1 MQLLPNVNSYTK
13 NLLKSV
19 KYVGINE
26 INETI
31 PVVFEAKESNE
42 EAINSIRAGLKNKNK
57 IKTIS
62 NLAKDS
68 DFYKEGS
75 TLLKNLKQSIKTG
88 EFYSEKRSNAAFNET
103 MGVDFSDDLDFD
115 NLDESEDSINSNAN
129 SLDELNS
136 DLDAGLEANATAIA
150 STTVQSANYIGSTIK
165 GSTAILYAQGTEQTS
180 LMRTGFASLDDSLKK
195 IVSFNN
201 DILNNHI
208 KNATTFFENTSNLL
222 TEQNAMIKEMLEMQR
237 NLYKVKQKEE
247 EENKYNK
254 YNKLTSYSGIV
265 DLSKYF
271 EHIKSNSKD
280 YFEPFHQMLKMVGS
294 NPLELVIQS
303 ALGFIGSDSLKKSGK
318 ELNKTLS
325 GVFGRY
331 IKFLKD
337 QDKKNGGI
345 WSTLNSIFGISD
357 YKKTTVDTGKYEKG
371 PMQFN
376 GIANKAITTVIPGYL
391 ARIEAALTGGDE
403 RYFSYGTGRWT
414 DVKTIRKAYD
424 KKIRSNNLN
433 NGLTDL
439 IDEMRVSLNK
449 VNYDNYNG
457 VKINSKDKTEIFN
470 KMIKTI
476 LDNEGYIDESF
487 VAKDRKSGTS
497 GIDYKKLYK
506 IFGFKEPLTDSQ
518 KAMIDVMA
526 TALAN
531 VRTSTKA
538 SLNDSVRR
546 SKGANSEFMQQ
557 IENDPYSL
565 FRVLVNNQLEGT
577 SNVRYALSDASLVA
591 PKKGSAISSNISVSG
606 NQSKGS
612 LAVKQDVSA
621 TSTATDYSS
630 GIFYLV
636 STPGEFIDLF
646 KSSDRE
652 TVKAFVSYIANLDNI
667 DELKENEKSVV
678 DFIKMSCKLNSDDF
692 SICKPYAEFI
702 NYQKENKNIIK
713 KFNRKLP
720 LASQNFYTFIYNI
733 SSKDLI
739 STSEALSKSIIDEIH
754 DKKIN
759 KYDEYDGDSLS
770 EKLFNAEGLEKINV
784 LMSYTK
790 KLTSMPFDIL
800 GGVIAKTDKLIYDLF
815 FGNQQIR
822 INGKPVT
829 GFFDV
834 MVYKIGDTVERLYKD
849 IKQRI
854 WSKEKW
860 DQYKGAVYGAAKT
873 GVENLRSFF
882 TDRRVKEVDSAAYGL
897 GVVPKTDI
905 YTLHKGEAVIP
916 AFMNPD
922 YTGTDINPAKHAK
935 DEQAVAK
942 KYGLHVKGYADGT
955 VDKNKKTDGTV
966 LSYKELWNTLKE
978 KYPAMLGESTVGAV
992 GGVMLGGPAGLIG
1005 GAAFAAANY
1014 ILRNSE
1020 YANQILFGDTN
1031 KLSMFSRMRNGAKK
1045 VLPKKLYDYISKEM
1059 QKIKSVG
1066 KFTGLGAVGG
1076 IALGGPA
1083 GLLGGV
1089 LVGGTLGLLKNYESA
1104 RQFLFGDYYTK
1115 AKKIFN
1121 KKYFKSIGLGAVSG
1135 FMVGGP
1141 FGAVG
1146 GAILGTVGQFASTS
1160 EKFKDW
1166 VFGKKDKNTGKRNY
1180 ASGYL
1185 GKLGE
1190 KILVPLKTLKDDIL
1204 GYMNENIFQPISR
1217 AFIPVAGYTQLALK
1231 KITKTMIKAF
1241 DKVLNPSLK
1250 LPFYKDLPRI
1260 MKGTVG
1266 KYIGHGLAGA
1276 AGGFMFG
1283 GPIGAVIGGVLG
1295 GASAYNIKDKTIA
1308 SWLGKFGKWAGT
1320 MPRKTLDKITTFANR
1335 RLISYGNMSSDLMSA
1350 SERQDYMSKHN
1361 LSYKGANGIL
1371 FKQNDTALA
1380 SASVSELKTMKN
1392 TVDLMKLASDNPRKN
1407 RITIEGKLRDCVKSI
1422 PNLDHS
1428 TVNEILSY
1436 IRNAVKNSD
1445 DHQKVEDMINKITQC
1460 LREHGLSDQQIAT
1473 YMKPIRIGI
1482 SALSV
1487 NTETQKYAKNA
1498 ISDQQKYL
1506 KDAFNFNIVNGDID
1520 KAIDQVGS
1528 ELRRREADGET
1539 IEKESLTKGELAIT
1553 NSNKKIEDTIKIS
1566 NVYLAAITEYVTQ
1579 GKITDQTQ
1587 KLLTDFD
1594 ANSGRIDIDKENK
1607 NIVANKKIIN
1617 ELEGKIHNGKRLTKQ
1632 EQSKYNNA
1640 KASYNNSQQK
1650 LLAYNKHQA
1659 AKKLKHDI
1667 LLGQKTG
1674 NLEYDATKVKPNYEN
1689 FIKQTGL
1696 SDKEV
1701 TFDQFKAFSFK
1712 IDYNDIRSKVK
1723 YISPAVLMLLINTP
1737 DIDIF
1742 KFNRVYELAKHNID
1756 LNPTI
1761 DGNGK
1766 NLSLILNLSDNIFK
1780 TRILDLLDMN
1790 FVFDSFEQIISMSDK
1805 DFNTLIEIYDKGR
1818 KSGIN
1823 YSQVYWVN
1831 LVNKISSG
1839 EIKIED
1845 VNESLTYEYAKNQLN
1860 NSRLANSNKLLHNIW
1875 GKKSNKQKIVE
1886 QFENASRGKKSVF
1899 SNSEEWYNDD
1909 AYLSAIQSNNK
1920 SDTRVVYSD
1929 SAKSMLTFRKT
1940 TDGGWS
1946 LISGDKDTK
1955 DGVARAD
1962 EERNAILALGEY
1974 AKRKLQVSKLKK
1986 VGTNLISKV
1995 KNSSLGKLFSGL
2007 KDIFKSV
2014 FGFGFDITGSLFN
2027 MIPGSSLLKQK
2038 AYQFAG
2044 NKLGKLGTK
2053 LADKATV
2060 LGGAKGV
2067 LGKVGGKLLGGAS
2080 FLIKNLADAATAAA
2094 DAEAATPEFNTELDA
2109 LQYIASKVSG
2119 TQAAVVA
2126 SAQQAGLGFED
2137 LMKNSLNKAKGTAT
2151 SVGTKALETGTA
2163 VTGFFANGWNKV
2175 KSAATSVGIKALG
2188 VVGPVM
2194 GWVQNMLKKVF
2205 EFASKF
2211 LPSNLGSKISA
2222 FCTAVLKK
2230 VSNPKISVEVAKK
2243 AAKKGIQLGL
2253 GPVGWAVM
2261 AGTIAYSFYNGY
2273 NNAESIWNDNDGA
2286 TNHDTNLSMGE
2297 KALCGIASVV
2307 ANEILLGIF
2316 TPSEILGIA
2325 KSIFGKIKGVYDTI
2339 NDKASDIADTVS
2351 NYKDKI
2357 LDAGKELWNNVKTSF
2372 SNTWDNM
2379 KNSVADTIS
2388 NMKDTLV
2395 KFKDNAVSAV
2405 TDALSKPYTWIKDKA
2420 KAGWNW
2426 LTGNSET
2433 DTLPNFNSGGDL
2445 GRGGPL
2451 TGDILRRFKRGIGGG
2466 SITPAEIWDILTT
2479 KYHYSNQAAAAIM
2492 GSMQQESSFNPNAS
2506 QNGGGID
2513 ASISQGEGTNGFGL
2527 CQWTGSRTQALVD
2540 YCKSKSLDPT
2550 SAEGQISFMNYEMSQ
2565 RGSNSAFNNA
2575 GSLDAALQVMKAYE
2589 GYGEIGQREE
2599 YAKQIFQNQGK
2610 GLASAGSASGSSS
2623 GTSSS
2628 SPIDNSLFGKIDQ
2641 AFKQAFAPYNSIFGN
2656 LFGSKDSSSSLS
2668 SSSSN
2673 SSASSNAGAAASDMS
2688 GDIDSGSTADKLI
2701 ANLKSVS
2708 RDYVEVTAP
2717 YGEANHMGHTHGGI
2731 DIAAPE
2737 GTPIKSPIAGTVID
2751 NNYGGGYG
2759 NYIQIKDKNNMDHLF
2774 PHMSSPS
2781 PLANGTQVSI
2791 GDTVGYVGSTG
2802 NSTGPHVHYEIDDD
2816 AVNPG
2821 ATTTGAHINPGKYMG
2836 GPLAGDNIL
2845 KFRKKVNDLANA
2857 GNKAAA
2863 KIIAK
2868 GYATDHIAVGGPV
2881 VGESL
2886 NNYNTDL
2893 NNKDYSGQLNQII
2906 SLLSIIANAVQNQ
2919 VSAIASPTTNNNT
2932 SGGLSSSTT
2941 SNSAM
2946 MNILKNMGI
2955 IASN

>member
-26 INETI
+26 IKETM
-31 PVVFEAKESNE
+31 PAVFEFKESNE
-42 EAINSIRAGLKNKNK
+42 EAINLIRTGLRNKNK
-57 IKTIS
+57 IKAIS

-88 EFYSEKRSNAAFNET
+88 EFYSEKRSDAAFNEM
-103 MGVDFSDDLDFD
+103 MGVDFGDLDFDND

-129 SLDELNS
+129 SLDELDS

-165 GSTAILYAQGTEQTS
+165 GSTTMLYVQGTEQTS
-180 LMRTGFASLDDSLKK
+180 LMRTGFASLDNSLKK

-247 EENKYNK
+247 ENKYNK
-254 YNKLTSYSGIV
+254 YDKLTSYNGIV

-280 YFEPFHQMLKMVGS
+280 YFEPAHQMLKMLS
-294 NPLELVIQS
+294 ANPLELAIQGV
-303 ALGFIGSDSLKKSGK
+303 LGFAGSDSLKKSGK

-331 IKFLKD
+331 IKFLQD

-345 WSTLNSIFGISD
+345 WSTLNSIFGISN

-403 RYFSYGTGRWT
+403 RYFSYNTGRWT

-424 KKIRSNNLN
+424 KKIRSNNLD

-439 IDEMRVSLNK
+439 IDEMRGSLNK

-487 VAKDRKSGTS
+487 VAKDRKSG
-497 GIDYKKLYK
+497 IDYKKLYK

-518 KAMIDVMA
+518 KAMMDVMA

-577 SNVRYALSDASLVA
+577 ANVRYALSDASLVA
-591 PKKGSAISSNISVSG
+591 PKKGSTISSNIGASS
-606 NQSKGS
+606 NQFKGS
-612 LAVKQDVSA
+612 LAVKQDASA
-621 TSTATDYSS
+621 TSTVTDYSS
-630 GIFYLV
+630 AIFYSV
-636 STPGEFIDLF
+636 STPGDFIDLF

-652 TVKAFVSYIANLDNI
+652 TVKAFISYIANLDNI
-667 DELKENEKSVV
+667 NKLKENEKSVV
-678 DFIKMSCKLNSDDF
+678 DFIKMSCKLDSDDF
-692 SICKPYAEFI
+692 SMCKLYAEFI
-702 NYQKENKNIIK
+702 DYQKENKNTIK
-713 KFNRKLP
+713 KFNHKLP
-720 LASQNFYTFIYNI
+720 LVSQNFYTFIYNI
-733 SSKDLI
+733 SSKELI
-739 STSEALSKSIIDEIH
+739 STSEALSKNIIDEIH
-754 DKKIN
+754 SEKAKN
-759 KYDEYDGDSLS
+759 KYDKYDGDSLWD
-770 EKLFNAEGLEKINV
+770 KLANAEGLEKINV
-784 LMSYTK
+784 LTSYTK
-790 KLTSMPFDIL
+790 KLTSMPFDLL

-829 GFFDV
+829 GFFDM

-854 WSKEKW
+854 WGKEQW
-860 DQYKGAVYGAAKT
+860 NQYKDAVYGVAKT
-873 GVENLRSFF
+873 GVKNFRSFF
-882 TDRRVKEVDSAAYGL
+882 TDKSVKEVDSAAYGL

-922 YTGTDINPAKHAK
+922 YTGADINPTKHAK

-955 VDKNKKTDGTV
+955 VDSNKKIDETV
-966 LSYKELWNTLKE
+966 SPYKELWNVLKE

-992 GGVMLGGPAGLIG
+992 GGSILGGPTGLIA
-1005 GAAFAAANY
+1005 GASFAAANF
-1014 ILRNSE
+1014 ILKNSE
-1020 YANQILFGDTN
+1020 GANQILFGDN
-1031 KLSMFSRMRNGAKK
+1031 EKLSLYTRMNNGVKK
-1045 VLPKKLYDYISKEM
+1045 IIPKKLYDYVTNETK
-1059 QKIKSVG
+1059 KIKSVA
-1066 KFTGLGAVGG
+1066 KFTGVGAVGG
-1076 IALGGPA
+1076 AILGGPTGLIA
-1083 GLLGGV
+1083 GALI
-1089 LVGGTLGLLKNYESA
+1089 GGTVTLLKNYESFKK
-1104 RQFLFGDYYTK
+1104 FLFGDYYTK

-1121 KKYFKSIGLGAVSG
+1121 KKYFKSIGLGTVSG
-1135 FMVGGP
+1135 FMAGGP

-1146 GAILGTVGQFASTS
+1146 GAILGTVGQFVSTS

-1166 VFGKKDKNTGKRNY
+1166 VFGKKDKKIGKRDY
-1180 ASGYL
+1180 TSGYL

-1190 KILVPLKTLKDDIL
+1190 KILAPLKTLKDDIL

-1217 AFIPVAGYTQLALK
+1217 AFIPMAGYTQLALK
-1231 KITKTMIKAF
+1231 KITKTIDSM
-1241 DKVLNPSLK
+1241 LNPSLK

-1260 MKGTVG
+1260 MKGIAG

-1295 GASAYNIKDKTIA
+1295 GASAYKIKDKTIA

-1320 MPRKTLDKITTFANR
+1320 MPRKALDKVTTFANR

-1380 SASVSELKTMKN
+1380 LASVSELKTMKN
-1392 TVDLMKLASDNPRKN
+1392 TVDLMKLALDNPKKN

-1460 LREHGLSDQQIAT
+1460 LHEYGLTDQQIAT

-1607 NIVANKKIIN
+1607 NIATNKKIIN
-1617 ELEGKIHNGKRLTKQ
+1617 ELEGKIHDGKRLTQ
-1632 EQSKYNNA
+1632 REQSKYNNA
-1640 KASYNNSQQK
+1640 KVSYNESQK
-1650 LLAYNKHQA
+1650 KILTYNKYQA
-1659 AKKLKHDI
+1659 AKKFERDS

-1674 NLEYDATKVKPNYEN
+1674 NSEYDATKVRPNYEDL
-1689 FIKQTGL
+1689 IKQTGL
-1696 SDKEV
+1696 SDKV
-1701 TFDQFKAFSFK
+1701 TFEQFKAFSFK
-1712 IDYNDIRSKVK
+1712 IDYNDIRSKLK
-1723 YISPAVLMLLINTP
+1723 YISPTVLMLLINSP

-1742 KFNRVYELAKHNID
+1742 KFNRVYELAKHGID
-1756 LNPTI
+1756 LDPTVG
-1761 DGNGK
+1761 GNGK

-1839 EIKIED
+1839 EIKRED

-1860 NSRLANSNKLLHNIW
+1860 NGKLAKSNRLLHNLW

-1886 QFENASRGKKSVF
+1886 QFENASRGKRSVF
-1899 SNSEEWYNDD
+1899 NNSEEWYNDD
-1909 AYLSAIQSNNK
+1909 TYLNAIQSNNE

-1962 EERNAILALGEY
+1962 EERNAILTLGEY

-1995 KNSSLGKLFSGL
+1995 KNTSLGKLFSGL

-2014 FGFGFDITGSLFN
+2014 FGLGFDITGSLFN

-2038 AYQFAG
+2038 AYKFAG

-2053 LADKATV
+2053 LADKATA

-2137 LMKNSLNKAKGTAT
+2137 LMKNPLNKAKGTAT
-2151 SVGTKALETGTA
+2151 SVGTKALEAGTVA
-2163 VTGFFANGWNKV
+2163 TGFFANGWSKAKGV
-2175 KSAATSVGIKALG
+2175 ATSVGTKALG

-2205 EFASKF
+2205 EFTSKF
-2211 LPSNLGSKISA
+2211 LPSNLGSKVSA

-2230 VSNPKISVEVAKK
+2230 VSNPKIATEVAKK

-2273 NNAESIWNDNDGA
+2273 NNAESIWNDGA
-2286 TNHDTNLSMGE
+2286 TNQDSNLSMGE

-2339 NDKASDIADTVS
+2339 KDKASDIADTVS

-2466 SITPAEIWDILTT
+2466 SITPTEIWDILTT

-2550 SAEGQISFMNYEMSQ
+2550 SAEGQISFMNYEMGQ

-2610 GLASAGSASGSSS
+2610 GLSSAGSANGSSS

-2628 SPIDNSLFGKIDQ
+2628 NPIDNSLFGKIDQ
-2641 AFKQAFAPYNSIFGN
+2641 AFTQAFAPYNSIFGN
-2656 LFGSKDSSSSLS
+2656 LFGSNDSSS

-2673 SSASSNAGAAASDMS
+2673 SSASSNVGVAASDMS
-2688 GDIDSGSTADKLI
+2688 GDIDPGSTADKLI

-2759 NYIQIKDKNNMDHLF
+2759 NYVQIKDEKNMDHLF

-2781 PLANGTQVSI
+2781 PLANGAQVSI

-2821 ATTTGAHINPGKYMG
+2821 ATATGAHINPGKYMG
-2836 GPLAGDNIL
+2836 GPLSGDNVL

-2886 NNYNTDL
+2886 NNYNTEL
-2893 NNKDYSGQLNQII
+2893 NTKDYSGQLNQII

-2932 SGGLSSSTT
+2932 SGGFSSSTT

>member
-26 INETI
+26 IKETI

-42 EAINSIRAGLKNKNK
+42 EAINSIRTGLRNKNK
-57 IKTIS
+57 IKAIS

-75 TLLKNLKQSIKTG
+75 ALLKNLKQSIKTG
-88 EFYSEKRSNAAFNET
+88 EFYSEKRTDAVFNEM
-103 MGVDFSDDLDFD
+103 MGVDFGDLDFDND

-129 SLDELNS
+129 SLNELNS

-150 STTVQSANYIGSTIK
+150 STTVQSANYIGTTIK
-165 GSTAILYAQGTEQTS
+165 GSTTMLYAQGTEQTS

-201 DILNNHI
+201 DILNKHI

-254 YNKLTSYSGIV
+254 LTSYNGTV

-280 YFEPFHQMLKMVGS
+280 YFEPAHQMLKMFGA
-294 NPLELVIQS
+294 NPLELVIQG
-303 ALGFIGSDSLKKSGK
+303 ALGFVGSDSLKKSGK

-331 IKFLKD
+331 IKFLQD

-403 RYFSYGTGRWT
+403 RYFSYGTGRWV

-424 KKIRSNNLN
+424 KKIRSNNLD

-439 IDEMRVSLNK
+439 IDEMRGSLNK
-449 VNYDNYNG
+449 VNYNNYNG
-457 VKINSKDKTEIFN
+457 VKINSKDKTEVFN

-476 LDNEGYIDESF
+476 VDNGGYIDESF
-487 VAKDRKSGTS
+487 VAKDRKS

-538 SLNDSVRR
+538 SLNNSVRR

-565 FRVLVNNQLEGT
+565 FRILVNNQLEGT
-577 SNVRYALSDASLVA
+577 DNVRYALSDASLVT
-591 PKKGSAISSNISVSG
+591 PKKGGIASFKIGASSNQF
-606 NQSKGS
+606 NES
-612 LAVKQDVSA
+612 LAIKRDVSA
-621 TSTATDYSS
+621 TLPVTDYSAD
-630 GIFYLV
+630 IFYSVGTLDD
-636 STPGEFIDLF
+636 FINLF

-652 TVKAFVSYIANLDNI
+652 TVKAFIMYISNLDSINK
-667 DELKENEKSVV
+667 LKENEKPVA
-678 DFIKMSCKLNSDDF
+678 DFIKMSCKLDSDDF
-692 SICKPYAEFI
+692 SMCKLYAEFI
-702 NYQKENKNIIK
+702 DYQKENKNSIK
-713 KFNRKLP
+713 KFNRELS
-720 LASQNFYTFIYNI
+720 LISRNFYIFIYNI
-733 SSKDLI
+733 SNKELI
-739 STSEALSKSIIDEIH
+739 STSEALSKNIIDEIN
-754 DKKIN
+754 DRKTKN
-759 KYDEYDGDSLS
+759 KYDEYNGDSLWD
-770 EKLFNAEGLEKINV
+770 KLINAKGLEKIDV
-784 LMSYTK
+784 LTSYTK

-834 MVYKIGDTVERLYKD
+834 MVHKIGDAVEKLYKD
-849 IKQRI
+849 IKQHI
-854 WSKEKW
+854 WGKEQW
-860 DQYKGAVYGAAKT
+860 NQYKDAVYGTVKT
-873 GVENLRSFF
+873 GVKGFRSFF
-882 TDRRVKEVDSAAYGL
+882 TDKSVKEVDSAAYGL

-905 YTLHKGEAVIP
+905 YTLHKGEAVVP

-935 DEQAVAK
+935 DEQTVAK
-942 KYGLHVKGYADGT
+942 KYGLRVKGYADGT
-955 VDKNKKTDGTV
+955 VNKTINTTAA
-966 LSYKELWNTLKE
+966 SYEELWNVLKE
-978 KYPAMLGESTVGAV
+978 KYPAMLGEATVGAV
-992 GGVMLGGPAGLIG
+992 GGSIFGGPVGLIT
-1005 GAAFAAANY
+1005 GASFAAANY
-1014 ILRNSE
+1014 ILKNSE
-1020 YANQILFGDTN
+1020 GANQILFGDSEKQSLFT
-1031 KLSMFSRMRNGAKK
+1031 RMNNGVKK
-1045 VLPKKLYDYISKEM
+1045 VIPKKLHDYITNEIKKS
-1059 QKIKSVG
+1059 KSVA
-1066 KFTGLGAVGG
+1066 KFTGLGALSGLMVGG
-1076 IALGGPA
+1076 PFGAVGGVILGGA
-1083 GLLGGV
+1083 V
-1089 LVGGTLGLLKNYESA
+1089 GLLKNYESA

-1121 KKYFKSIGLGAVSG
+1121 KKYFKSIGLGALSG
-1135 FMVGGP
+1135 LMVGGP

-1160 EKFKDW
+1160 EKFRNW
-1166 VFGKKDKNTGKRNY
+1166 MFGKKDKNTGKRDY
-1180 ASGYL
+1180 TSGYL

-1190 KILVPLKTLKDDIL
+1190 KILAPLKTLKDDIL
-1204 GYMNENIFQPISR
+1204 GYMNENVFQPISR
-1217 AFIPVAGYTQLALK
+1217 AFIPMAGYTQLALK
-1231 KITKTMIKAF
+1231 KITKTLTKASTSS
-1241 DKVLNPSLK
+1241 SLLD

-1260 MKGTVG
+1260 MKGSAG

-1295 GASAYNIKDKTIA
+1295 GASAYRIKDKTIA
-1308 SWLGKFGKWAGT
+1308 SWFGKFGKWAGT
-1320 MPRKTLDKITTFANR
+1320 VPRKTLDKVTTFANS

-1361 LSYKGANGIL
+1361 LSYKGTNGIL

-1380 SASVSELKTMKN
+1380 SASASELKTMKN
-1392 TVDLMKLASDNPRKN
+1392 TVELMKLVSDNPTKN
-1407 RITIEGKLRDCVKSI
+1407 RISIEGKLRNCAKSI

-1428 TVNEILSY
+1428 TINEILSY

-1445 DHQKVEDMINKITQC
+1445 DHQKVENMINKITQC
-1460 LREHGLSDQQIAT
+1460 LREHGLSDQQINI

-1487 NTETQKYAKNA
+1487 NKETQKYAKNA

-1506 KDAFNFNIVNGDID
+1506 KNAFNFNIVDGDID

-1528 ELRRREADGET
+1528 ELRRREVDGET

-1587 KLLTDFD
+1587 KLLTNFD
-1594 ANSGRIDIDKENK
+1594 ANAGKIDIDKENK
-1607 NIVANKKIIN
+1607 NITANKKIIDK
-1617 ELEGKIHNGKRLTKQ
+1617 LEGKIHDGKRLTKQ
-1632 EQSKYNNA
+1632 EQSRYNNA
-1640 KASYNNSQQK
+1640 KASYNKSQQK

-1659 AKKLKHDI
+1659 VKKLKHDS
-1667 LLGQKTG
+1667 LWGQKTG
-1674 NLEYDATKVKPNYEN
+1674 NLEYDATKVKPNYED

-1696 SDKEV
+1696 DNEV
-1701 TFDQFKAFSFK
+1701 TFEQFKAFSIK
-1712 IDYNDIRSKVK
+1712 VDYNDIRSKIK
-1723 YISPAVLMLLINTP
+1723 YISPTVLMLLINTP

-1742 KFNRVYELAKHNID
+1742 KFNRVYELAKYGID
-1756 LNPTI
+1756 LDPTVN
-1761 DGNGK
+1761 GNGK

-1780 TRILDLLDMN
+1780 TRILDLLGMN
-1790 FVFDSFEQIISMSDK
+1790 FIFDSFEQIISLSDK
-1805 DFNTLIEIYDKGR
+1805 DFNILIEIYDKGR

-1831 LVNKISSG
+1831 LVDKISSG
-1839 EIKIED
+1839 EIKRED
-1845 VNESLTYEYAKNQLN
+1845 VDESLTYEYAKNQLN
-1860 NSRLANSNKLLHNIW
+1860 NSKLAKSSKLLHNLW

-1886 QFENASRGKKSVF
+1886 QFEHASRGKKSVF

-1909 AYLSAIQSNNK
+1909 KYLSAIQSNNK

-1962 EERNAILALGEY
+1962 EERNAILTLGEY

-1995 KNSSLGKLFSGL
+1995 KNTSLGKLFSGL
-2007 KDIFKSV
+2007 KDIFKSA
-2014 FGFGFDITGSLFN
+2014 FGLGFDITGSLFN

-2053 LADKATV
+2053 LADKATA

-2094 DAEAATPEFNTELDA
+2094 DAEASTPEFNTELDA

-2137 LMKNSLNKAKGTAT
+2137 LMKTPLNKAKGTAT
-2151 SVGTKALETGTA
+2151 SVGTKALETGTVA
-2163 VTGFFANGWNKV
+2163 TGFFANGWNKAKDAV
-2175 KSAATSVGIKALG
+2175 TSVGTKALG

-2211 LPSNLGSKISA
+2211 LPSNLGSKVSA

-2230 VSNPKISVEVAKK
+2230 ASNPKIAIEVAKK

-2273 NNAESIWNDNDGA
+2273 NNAESIWNDGA

-2325 KSIFGKIKGVYDTI
+2325 KSIFGKIKGVYDAI
-2339 NDKASDIADTVS
+2339 KDKASDIADTVS

-2426 LTGNSET
+2426 LTGNSEA
-2433 DTLPNFNSGGDL
+2433 DTLPNFNPGGDL

-2550 SAEGQISFMNYEMSQ
+2550 SAEGQISFMNYEMGQ

-2610 GLASAGSASGSSS
+2610 GLASAGSVSGSSS

-2656 LFGSKDSSSSLS
+2656 LFGSNDSSSSSS

-2673 SSASSNAGAAASDMS
+2673 SSASNNAGAAASDMS

-2759 NYIQIKDKNNMDHLF
+2759 NYVQIKDKNNMDHLF

-2816 AVNPG
+2816 TVNPG

-2836 GPLAGDNIL
+2836 GPLSGDNVL

-2886 NNYNTDL
+2886 NNYNTGL

-2919 VSAIASPTTNNNT
+2919 VSTAVSPAINSNNN
-2932 SGGLSSSTT
+2932 GGLSTSTT